1 VHRCGWQA
9 GEAGVLRSNGAV
21 GRRRQYGD
29 MFGTRVVQV
38 SSKQAASLTWDVG
51 TTVTSASCAVL
62 SVSTATM
69 QARLGP
75 LDKVRV
81 GAPPPPPLRPAAMCR
96 TPGVRGDAKS
106 SASVTTSH
114 RSAPCSDSFVANP
127 TLVVWHGLIG
137 R

>member
-1 VHRCGWQA
+1 
-9 GEAGVLRSNGAV
+9 VLRSNGAV

-81 GAPPPPPLRPAAMCR
+81 GAPPPPPCAQLQCAVHPECGVTLRARRALPPPTAPRPAVIR
-96 TPGVRGDAKS
+96 LLRI
-106 SASVTTSH
+106 
-114 RSAPCSDSFVANP
+114 RRLSFG
-127 TLVVWHGLIG
+127 TG
-137 R
+137 